1 VEYVNPLGEEKV
13 YKLLIKFSLP
23 AIVGMMVNAIYNIV
37 DRIYIG
43 NSSSLGANGIAGITI
58 SFPIMIILMALGI
71 LFGVGGAT
79 LFSMKLGEKK
89 IEEAET
95 ALGNAFVMLLLAG
108 FLFMILGQITLKPI
122 LIAFGASNTV
132 LPYAISYMR
141 VIFFGAVFQVVSMG
155 LNNFM
160 RADGNPKLAMLTMF
174 LGAGTN
180 IVLDPI
186 FIYVFNM
193 GMEGAALATIISQG
207 FSFIWVV
214 SYFLG
219 KRCRIKLKLSCM
231 KLRLDFI
238 VRIISLG
245 LPGFAL
251 QVASSILNA
260 VLNNNLYLYGGDIAV
275 SGMGVVNSLQTLLIM
290 PVIGM
295 NQGVQPIISFN
306 FGAKKYDRVKT
317 AVKLAISVATIIVIL
332 GFILTR
338 MIPKQL
344 VTLFNDNIKLVEFGV
359 QALLIW
365 FLLLP
370 LIGFQIIAAN
380 FFQAIG
386 RSKSAMFLTLT
397 RQVIILIPSII
408 LFPKIWGLNGL
419 LYAGPF
425 SDFIAS
431 ILTGIW
437 FYFGLKKLSATA
449 QNNEPLNH
457 LKLSTQDLDDS
468 I

>member
-1 VEYVNPLGEEKV
+1 MEYVNPLGEEKV

-214 SYFLG
+214 SYFL
-219 KRCRIKLKLSCM
+219 
-231 KLRLDFI
+231 
-238 VRIISLG
+238 
-245 LPGFAL
+245 FAL

-306 FGAKKYDRVKT
+306 FGAK
-317 AVKLAISVATIIVIL
+317 
-332 GFILTR
+332 
-338 MIPKQL
+338 
-344 VTLFNDNIKLVEFGV
+344 
-359 QALLIW
+359 
-365 FLLLP
+365 
-370 LIGFQIIAAN
+370 
-380 FFQAIG
+380 
-386 RSKSAMFLTLT
+386 
-397 RQVIILIPSII
+397 
-408 LFPKIWGLNGL
+408 
-419 LYAGPF
+419 
-425 SDFIAS
+425 
-431 ILTGIW
+431 
-437 FYFGLKKLSATA
+437 
-449 QNNEPLNH
+449 
-457 LKLSTQDLDDS
+457 
-468 I
+468 